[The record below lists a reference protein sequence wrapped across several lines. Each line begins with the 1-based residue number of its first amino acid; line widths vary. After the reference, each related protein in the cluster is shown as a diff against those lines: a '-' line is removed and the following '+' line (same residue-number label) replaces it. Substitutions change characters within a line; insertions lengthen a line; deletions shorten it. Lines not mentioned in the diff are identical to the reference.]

1 MRRSTKVFAFVVA
14 AVLTTSACGGSD
26 NESAPSDPAGTDAA
40 PVDTT
45 EDDRDRNVQVGG
57 WGIDGQGV
65 AEAGVRDRIWTN
77 ITTRVFRRSRIE
89 RVNNT
94 NSISTR
100 DVFVATFV
108 GRSFNEELTGS
119 FVIAGFDTTGDDPTT
134 YPMKNFGTNG
144 VVTLE
149 VSSGDSTRDPLPI
162 AWTVL
167 SRDLMAVYYSNSSEE
182 PRDRGVVE
190 YYDLSTGKL
199 MTTLGDNGRT
209 TIPLAIPIDE
219 ITDFGLRRVDPDGTL
234 RLVVAG
240 IAEPDKESARVV
252 VVGFTPDGTFDP
264 FVGDEGAG
272 VLDFGGFTGANDEFR
287 LSMVNLVDQGV
298 DGKAGVGVII
308 RSTDVRPKE
317 EQDWSAESELLT
329 FIFAGTNTATGVVS
343 VGGSGSFVAVTP
355 DFQSSVKVQN
365 ATISARG
372 EIVAHVIGTPPGT
385 YHWRV
390 GGYIHQKLTASAPG
404 VSIQFLESPN
414 WEKSFK
420 GFEVTGYEQDIA
432 NVSAEGKNF
441 VVRSFTNGNNGTY
454 ELRACFD
461 PPSCKDSE
469 TTLTIPLAERA
480 ALEDYHVSV
489 ASVTV
494 DGEGAHIAVRYQ
506 SPEEPPVSLFKTISL
521 DMNGLSRENL
531 SAILDPEFETREAT
545 SEVVNGV
552 ERWTTNRLVT
562 RPVILDS
569 ENVAAARRDVAATS
583 LLVQRVGAKASNR
596 DLSLP
601 LGLTSYA
608 SSPNKFV
615 PLSSHHVGMVAYK
628 ADKGRFQTYIYKV
641 DTDNG
646 TVDTRFGEGGGVLFS
661 RSTLKNKICFGD
673 STLLSTAGSVT
684 LVEEEP
690 DETGVLN
697 TADCPYRPS
706 KIHWQTFDAT
716 GRQVGA
722 GVHSADL
729 SQLPGDAVTDFAAD
743 GNGNIFVAMLTHIY
757 DEEGEYEDSITK
769 IAKVTPDGRLDPTFG
784 QNGVIDLADIPNLY
798 EFELAADSQSRLYLA
813 RIRYGNDLMVHRFT
827 AAGTP
832 DVGVSVTPTTTAS
845 PTPVGANDVPPP
857 NAPSPRE
864 ERARLEFDAQQQDEL
879 LAALPADDGL
889 TVTGPDPV
897 ITSVKPIEDR
907 SLTVT
912 WALSAAVGNTY
923 VTATANPGG
932 RACTSDT
939 GSCIIR
945 GLDPSQIY
953 TVTVA
958 LKGATAAA
966 GASSLAATPVVSM
979 KVGRVASP
987 TTFVRP
993 ASRGAATWKVRGGC
1007 TLNANNTRITAPRRA
1022 TKCQLAVTTAKFG
1035 STPKTT
1041 KSVTIVVRK

>member
-149 VSSGDSTRDPLPI
+149 LAAGTSTRDPLPI

-272 VLDFGGFTGANDEFR
+272 VLDFGGSTGANDEFR

-355 DFQSSVKVQN
+355 DFQSYVQVQN

-385 YHWRV
+385 YPWQV
-390 GGYIHQKLTASAPG
+390 GGYTHQKLTASSAG
-404 VSIQFLESPN
+404 VSTQSLTSPS
-414 WEKSFK
+414 WEK
-420 GFEVTGYEQDIA
+420 GVVGHEEEIV

-441 VVRSFTNGNNGTY
+441 VVKSFNNEQKGRY
-454 ELRACFD
+454 ELRACFGS
-461 PPSCKDSE
+461 PPCVDGK
-469 TTLTIPLAERA
+469 TTVVIPLIDRA
-480 ALEDYHVSV
+480 TLEDYWPSV
-489 ASVTV
+489 ASLAV
-494 DGEGAHIAVRYQ
+494 DEKGVHVAVRYRSPQQ
-506 SPEEPPVSLFKTISL
+506 SPVSLFKTISF
-521 DMNGLSRENL
+521 DTNGVSKGNL
-531 SAILDPEFETREAT
+531 SALLDPAFETRELT
-545 SEVVNGV
+545 SVIENGV
-552 ERWTTNRLVT
+552 ERWTVKRFVT
-562 RPVILDS
+562 GPVILDS
-569 ENVAAARRDVAATS
+569 ENFAAIRSNVGTTS
-583 LLVQRVGAKASNR
+583 LLVQRVGAEASNR
-596 DLSLP
+596 DMSLP
-601 LGLTSYA
+601 LGLTGYA

-615 PLSSHHVGMVAYK
+615 PLSSHHIGIVAYK
-628 ADKGRFQTYIYKV
+628 SDRGRYQTYIYKV

-646 TVDTRFGEGGGVLFS
+646 TVDTSFGDGGGVVFS
-661 RSTLKNKICFGD
+661 QRSPTNKICYSD
-673 STLLSTAGSVT
+673 SYLLSTAGTVT
-684 LVEEEP
+684 MVEQE
-690 DETGVLN
+690 LN
-697 TADCPYRPS
+697 EANVINAQDCDRNPIR
-706 KIHWQTFDAT
+706 IHWQTFGPT
-716 GRQVGA
+716 GRQVGT
-722 GVHSADL
+722 GLHTADL
-729 SQLPGDAVTDFAAD
+729 SLLPGDAVSGFAAD
-743 GNGNIFVAMLTHIY
+743 GLGNVFVAKDTY
-757 DEEGEYEDSITK
+757 GFDEAGDYEGSTTK
-769 IAKVTPDGRLDPTFG
+769 IAKFTPDGRLDATFG
-784 QNGVIDLADIPNLY
+784 QSGVIDLADTPNLN
-798 EFELAADSQSRLYLA
+798 EFVLAADSQSRLYLA

>member
-1 MRRSTKVFAFVVA
+1 MRRSTKVFAFLVVA
-14 AVLTTSACGGSD
+14 ALAASACGGSD
-26 NESAPSDPAGTDAA
+26 KESMPPDPASTDAA

-65 AEAGVRDRIWTN
+65 AEAEVRDRIWTN

-89 RVNNT
+89 RVNNA

-100 DVFVATFV
+100 DVFVATLV
-108 GRSFNEELTGS
+108 RRSVNEQFTVS
-119 FVIAGFDTTGDDPTT
+119 FTIAGFDTTGDDPTA

-167 SRDLMAVYYSNSSEE
+167 SRDLMAIYYLNSSEE

-209 TIPLAIPIDE
+209 TIPLTIPIDN

-240 IAEPDKESARVV
+240 ITESDSGENRVV
-252 VVGFTPDGTFDP
+252 VVGFTPDGTLDP
-264 FVGDEGAG
+264 LVCDEMKG
-272 VLDFGGFTGANDEFR
+272 VLDLEGMTGANDEFR

-298 DGKAGVGVII
+298 DGKPGIGVVI
-308 RSTDVRPKE
+308 RSTAVRREE
-317 EQDWSAESELLT
+317 EQEWTPEAELLT
-329 FIFAGTNTATGVVS
+329 FVFAGTDSGTGVVS
-343 VGGSGSFVAVTP
+343 MSGRGSFVAVTSDP
-355 DFQSSVKVQN
+355 QSNIQIQN
-365 ATISARG
+365 ATITSRG

-385 YHWRV
+385 YSWEV
-390 GGYIHQKLTASAPG
+390 DGYIHQKLTASAVG
-404 VSIQFLESPN
+404 ISTQFLPSTA
-414 WEKSFK
+414 WEKS
-420 GFEVTGYEQDIA
+420 VTGYEEDIA

-441 VVRSFTNGNNGTY
+441 VVRSFTNGNNETY

-461 PPSCKDSE
+461 PPSCIDGES
-469 TTLTIPLAERA
+469 TLVIPLAERA
-480 ALEDYHVSV
+480 ALEDYDVSP
-489 ASVTV
+489 ASLTV
-494 DGEGAHIAVRYQ
+494 DGEGAHVVVRYQ
-506 SPEEPPVSLFKTISL
+506 SPEWPPVSLFKTISF
-521 DMNGLSRENL
+521 DMNGLSQENL
-531 SAILDPEFETREAT
+531 SAILDPEFETRDAT

-552 ERWTTNRLVT
+552 ERWTVNRFVAA
-562 RPVILDS
+562 PVILDS
-569 ENVAAARRDVAATS
+569 ENVAAVRRDFAATS
-583 LLVQRVGAKASNR
+583 LQLQRVGAKASNR
-596 DLSLP
+596 DLVLP
-601 LGLTSYA
+601 LGLTGYA

-628 ADKGRFQTYIYKV
+628 ADNGRYQTYIYKV

-684 LVEEEP
+684 FVEEEP

-706 KIHWQTFDAT
+706 KIHWQTVDAT

-722 GVHSADL
+722 GVNSADL

-743 GNGNIFVAMLTHIY
+743 GNGNIFVAKDTYIY
-757 DEEGEYEDSITK
+757 DEAGEYEDSITK
-769 IAKVTPDGRLDPTFG
+769 IGKFTPAGKLDPTFG

-798 EFELAADSQSRLYLA
+798 EFELAADGQSRLYLA
-813 RIRYGNDLMVHRFT
+813 RVRYGRDLVIHRFT

-832 DVGVSVTPTTTAS
+832 DVGVSVDPTTTS
-845 PTPVGANDVPPP
+845 TPSGSTTVGASVVPPA
-857 NAPSPRE
+857 NTLSPRE
-864 ERARLEFDAQQQDEL
+864 QRARIEFDAQQQDEL
-879 LAALPADDGL
+879 LYSLPADDGL

-907 SLTVT
+907 SLFVT
-912 WALSAAVGNTY
+912 WALAVRVDKTF

-932 RACTSDT
+932 RTCTSDT

-958 LKGATAAA
+958 LKGATAVV

-1022 TKCQLAVTTAKFG
+1022 TTCQLTVTTAKFG